1 MAKRVDVS
9 LTIHLPDEHEA
20 DRVSVR
26 KDGRVRVFDKAGKE
40 IEPERVER
48 AVHYERP
55 KGIKYQTRSTVD
67 KDYASVGGLEELA
80 HLDSFIVIDTNNIEI
95 DGTKVSAAFFIVCKL
110 IAEKNSF
117 RVVTLDNCAHV
128 YEFHNVPGNPEL
140 LAILKIAHDTIQN
153 RVIPT
158 QDKIGFVTDSE
169 LPSHEAISKLE
180 TPIYAQHN
188 LPNGFSLI
196 YASTDTGR
204 ELLNKLIRF
213 CDKESTKYLNRLKEG
228 AFRKTGLACLAEDQS
243 VFFRYTYYPSLEMIN
258 PVITGVTTT
267 PETKHS
273 IQFSGDSDE

>member
-1 MAKRVDVS
+1 MAKRVDIS

-20 DRVSVR
+20 DRVSVE
-26 KDGRVRVFDKAGKE
+26 KDGRVRVFDKTGKE
-40 IEPERVER
+40 IEPKQVDR

-80 HLDSFIVIDTNNIEI
+80 RLDSFIVIDTNSIEI

-117 RVVTLDNCAHV
+117 RVVTLDDCAHV

-140 LAILKIAHDTIQN
+140 LAILKIAHDTIQS
-153 RVIPT
+153 RGIPT

-169 LPSHEAISKLE
+169 IRSHETISKLE

-196 YASTDTGR
+196 YASAETGR
-204 ELLNKLIRF
+204 ELLNKLIKF

-228 AFRKTGLACLAEDQS
+228 AFRKTGLACLEEDQS
-243 VFFRYTYYPSLEMIN
+243 VSFRYTYYPGLEMIN

-267 PETKHS
+267 PETKHT